1 MACVFSLLHRT
12 IDTEFTLFRF
22 FRYLSSYI
30 ANQAATL
37 MNDVPDRK
45 LNFLMEKILKYYTIP
60 KKTVVFV
67 QYIS

>member
-1 MACVFSLLHRT
+1 MACVFSLLYQT

-22 FRYLSSYI
+22 FRYLSYI

-37 MNDVPDRK
+37 INDVPDRK